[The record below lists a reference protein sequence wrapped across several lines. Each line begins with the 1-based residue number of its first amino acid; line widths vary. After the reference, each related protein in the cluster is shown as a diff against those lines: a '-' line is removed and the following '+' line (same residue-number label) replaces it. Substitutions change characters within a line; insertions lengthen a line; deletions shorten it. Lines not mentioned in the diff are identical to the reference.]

1 MESQNKIFALVD
13 INNCYV
19 SCERVFNPSL
29 NNKPVIILSNNDGC
43 AVARSQEAKDLGIK
57 MGVPLFQI
65 KDIVEQHK
73 VQVLSSNYALYA
85 EMSRRFIKVLADFVT
100 PQEQEIY
107 SIDECF
113 LDLTAYT
120 SNYVLTD
127 YAHLILDRLLRWLG
141 LPACIGIGRTKT
153 EAKMA
158 NHIAKKNSY
167 LKGVCN
173 LASMDYCSIE
183 GLYQNTEVS
192 EVWGIGRKHT
202 KNLNSLSINTV
213 LDFVCASPLMIR
225 NQFSIVMHRTL
236 LELQG
241 ISCIEIEQSPK
252 AKKQIIA
259 SRSFGQKVYNRD
271 DLKEA
276 ITLYVQ
282 DGASRLRS
290 ENLLCGCILGFVQSN
305 PFDSSEPFYNK
316 SMSYTLPDPSD
327 NSLLLTK
334 IATTMIDQLYQQN
347 IGFKKCGV
355 ILTCLEPKATH
366 IYDLFTDM
374 NKVKSSNRLMDSLD
388 NIQNRFGKKKI
399 GLGASMLPNRNWNMS
414 RNQLTPNYF
423 KWDQLMSVK

>member
-1 MESQNKIFALVD
+1 MEGQNKIFALVD

-29 NNKPVIILSNNDGC
+29 NNKPVIVLSNNDGC

-65 KDIVEQHK
+65 KDMVEQHK

-85 EMSRRFIKVLADFVT
+85 EMSRRFMKILSDFVT

-113 LDLTAYT
+113 LDLTAYAST
-120 SNYVLTD
+120 YDLTD
-127 YAHLILDRLLRWLG
+127 YAHMILDRLLCWLG

-173 LASMDYCSIE
+173 LVSMDYCSIE
-183 GLYQNTEVS
+183 SLYQTIEVS
-192 EVWGIGRKHT
+192 EVWGVGKKHT
-202 KNLNSLSINTV
+202 EKLNSLSINTV

-259 SRSFGQKVYNRD
+259 SRSFGQKVYSRD

-282 DGASRLRS
+282 DAVSRLRS

-316 SMSYTLPDPSD
+316 SVSYALPDPSD

-355 ILTCLEPKATH
+355 ILTFLEPKATH
-366 IYDLFTDM
+366 SYDLFTDM
-374 NKVKSSNRLMDSLD
+374 NKVKSSNQLMDSLD

-414 RNQLTPNYF
+414 RSQLTPNYF
-423 KWDQLMSVK
+423 KWDLMWFR

>member
-1 MESQNKIFALVD
+1 MEGQNKIFALVD

-29 NNKPVIILSNNDGC
+29 NNKPVIVLSNNDGC

-65 KDIVEQHK
+65 KDMVEQHK

-85 EMSRRFIKVLADFVT
+85 EMSRRFMKILSDFVT

-113 LDLTAYT
+113 LDLTAYAST
-120 SNYVLTD
+120 YDLTD
-127 YAHLILDRLLRWLG
+127 YAHMILDRLLCWLG

-173 LASMDYCSIE
+173 LVSMDYCSIE
-183 GLYQNTEVS
+183 SLYQTIEVS
-192 EVWGIGRKHT
+192 EVWGVGKKHT
-202 KNLNSLSINTV
+202 EKLNSLSINTV

-259 SRSFGQKVYNRD
+259 SRSFGQKVYSRD

-282 DGASRLRS
+282 DAVSRLRS

-316 SMSYTLPDPSD
+316 SVSYALPDPSD

-355 ILTCLEPKATH
+355 ILTFLEPKATH
-366 IYDLFTDM
+366 SYDLFTDM
-374 NKVKSSNRLMDSLD
+374 NKVKSSNQLMDSLD

-414 RNQLTPNYF
+414 RSQLTPNYF